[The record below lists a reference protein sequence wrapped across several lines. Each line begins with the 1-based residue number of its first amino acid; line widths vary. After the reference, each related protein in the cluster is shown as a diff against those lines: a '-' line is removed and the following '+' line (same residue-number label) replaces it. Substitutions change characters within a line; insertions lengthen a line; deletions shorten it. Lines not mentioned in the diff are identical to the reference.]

1 MPVYSS
7 QEKNSSFQLTYFSI
21 CVSVSF
27 CMFDPSPFIREVR
40 VHTLQ
45 YLICIWYPRLK
56 GLEMVTESLP
66 QFVISLFIFQALQL
80 REPMNIFSCV
90 ASTISVL
97 YGLGKKY
104 QEMSLFWV
112 VKDWCLVL
120 LQVSKCFVP
129 AQIFWASL
137 KIWLHLVPLQKLLC
151 WHKNNFTDWHKMF
164 AIATICKW
172 IFGHGQAQKIWTAQ
186 NILGP
191 VKGLRISNPYPRSA
205 YRINFPNEY
214 CHKSRTQ

>member
-1 MPVYSS
+1 
-7 QEKNSSFQLTYFSI
+7 
-21 CVSVSF
+21 
-27 CMFDPSPFIREVR
+27 
-40 VHTLQ
+40 
-45 YLICIWYPRLK
+45 
-56 GLEMVTESLP
+56 MVTESLP

-129 AQIFWASL
+129 AQIFWASPKL
-137 KIWLHLVPLQKLLC
+137 WLHLVPLQKLLC
-151 WHKNNFTDWHKMF
+151 CHINQFYWMQITFLSYTNCLWLAQYENKFLGWLK
-164 AIATICKW
+164 K
-172 IFGHGQAQKIWTAQ
+172 FGPAQ

-191 VKGLRISNPYPRSA
+191 VKGPG
-205 YRINFPNEY
+205 INICSGLHAIWPWR
-214 CHKSRTQ
+214 CCSL